1 LAVIA
6 AIFAFAIRG
15 ILGPFLIAAVLALI
29 LNPLVNLVERYR
41 VPRVA
46 AIIGIYAAGLVLFGA
61 GIAFVA
67 PLARQE
73 FIALVKQ
80 GPAVAAYFQDL
91 AGRHHAPSTSA
102 KPTAPSPPTCPPCWP
117 ATSSR
122 WSRTCSPFSTGSC
135 RLSSCS

>member
-1 LAVIA
+1 VIQRKRVDPFWESQDSRALLFLGVLAVIA

-46 AIIGIYAAGLVLFGA
+46 AIIGIYAAGLVLFAA
-61 GIAFVA
+61 GIAFIA

-80 GPAVAAYFQDL
+80 GPAVAA
-91 AGRHHAPSTSA
+91 
-102 KPTAPSPPTCPPCWP
+102 
-117 ATSSR
+117 
-122 WSRTCSPFSTGSC
+122 
-135 RLSSCS
+135 